1 MAKLLEIYKKKES
14 ITTEMKNI
22 EQIFSKYKHI
32 HIENNVDRFFFLAD
46 LTIDSNKKQNISWE
60 F

>member
-14 ITTEMKNI
+14 IHTEIKNI
-22 EQIFSKYKHI
+22 NQVLFRVDSA
-32 HIENNVDRFFFLAD
+32 IE
-46 LTIDSNKKQNISWE
+46 KQNISWE

>member
-14 ITTEMKNI
+14 IHTEIKNI
-22 EQIFSKYKHI
+22 NQVLFLVDSA
-32 HIENNVDRFFFLAD
+32 IE
-46 LTIDSNKKQNISWE
+46 KQNISWE